1 MMKTTKTKAS
11 SKPKKTTEAG
21 KAAKSK
27 KVTTIKSG
35 PSEEEIRLK
44 AKEIYHDRIARGV
57 HGTAEDDWIKAEQF
71 FKGSKK

>member
-1 MMKTTKTKAS
+1 MKTKKAQAS

-21 KAAKSK
+21 KAVKSK
-27 KVTTIKSG
+27 KVTASKSG